1 MGPQIGREFANRIRQ
16 RASRRGDKWH
26 LDEVVISIAGK
37 KHWLWRAVD
46 QDGLVLDILVQS
58 RRDKKASHHT
68 RRWHY
73 RRRRP
78 NRYPLIESSCFGRN
92 RRTRRKR
99 ATSASA
105 PSFEPVSQQTLPW
118 REQDSNHRSR
128 VTRPIFQCRL
138 WSVPRQPKSRS
149 EREPTH
155 EASGHGRLRPAAKL
169 GLTSIPVIVARPG
182 DPARPEQL

>member
-118 REQDSNHRSR
+118 RKRDSNRGSPRDGVFRDHADRPPAPSPPRYLAGGTGSSNPSSSMRSCGGS
-128 VTRPIFQCRL
+128 PC
-138 WSVPRQPKSRS
+138 PR
-149 EREPTH
+149 
-155 EASGHGRLRPAAKL
+155 
-169 GLTSIPVIVARPG
+169 
-182 DPARPEQL
+182 